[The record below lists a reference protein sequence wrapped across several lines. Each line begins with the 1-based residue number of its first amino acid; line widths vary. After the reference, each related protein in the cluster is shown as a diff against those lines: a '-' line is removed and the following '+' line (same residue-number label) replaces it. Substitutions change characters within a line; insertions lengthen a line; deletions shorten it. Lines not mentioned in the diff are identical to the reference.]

1 MYCACSCACFYNRV
15 CPTLNETAAP
25 RRTRRSPPRVLFL
38 ACAGSCSCACLLR
51 APAPRPAIDAGQGPT
66 PRSGVSFATGLS
78 RMSTRPPDQSGRPAH
93 AGEIAK
99 VQCSRFAKTQ
109 PAPHPASALIL
120 AWTLPRS
127 CTPAELQPAPV
138 LRKLKPAPPRLVPRT
153 LRRRHTIQQYQ
164 RDAVLPTEPPDG
176 QLQTRSRCRQF
187 AQPKAGRRGAP
198 TFALASLDLARCSRR
213 LGAQTAGCGS
223 LRQSQHQLSPLSV
236 QVFLTP
242 AAA

>member
-1 MYCACSCACFYNRV
+1 MLLISCRHKWSWFHIELTSVNAGRC
-15 CPTLNETAAP
+15 TALAVVLVSVTASVPPLTTTAP

-38 ACAGSCSCACLLR
+38 ACAGSCSCAGLLR

-78 RMSTRPPDQSGRPAH
+78 RMSARPPDQSGRPAH

-138 LRKLKPAPPRLVPRT
+138 LRKLKPADRLAASTSIFASFPSVRAANT
-153 LRRRHTIQQYQ
+153 LSK
-164 RDAVLPTEPPDG
+164 
-176 QLQTRSRCRQF
+176 RSN
-187 AQPKAGRRGAP
+187 
-198 TFALASLDLARCSRR
+198 
-213 LGAQTAGCGS
+213 
-223 LRQSQHQLSPLSV
+223 
-236 QVFLTP
+236 
-242 AAA
+242 